1 MFLWIFEFETMKKIF
16 LIILAVGLSM
26 AGIAQEGFKIV
37 GDLGGTLGGK
47 LMLVASTPKGVMKL
61 GETEMVEGKF
71 EFSGSVEGLTL
82 AYILTEQRQ
91 PIATL
96 MLENRDFL
104 LVAGASGIEVQ
115 GSEQQTVWN
124 QFEAVTREVGRKKLQ
139 LEQQAKAA
147 YAAGN
152 QMQLQALQEEF
163 GQFASAMQKKQ
174 EALLEEYSDA
184 PAAAC
189 FVASAMEQLDYQ
201 GLSEWYGKLGETA
214 RVSFFGRIVAEKV
227 ETLRNLEVG
236 GTAPDFRAA
245 TLNGD
250 TISLYGTSGKVKLL
264 DFWASWCGP
273 CRAENPN
280 VRKIYE
286 KYHQAGLEIIGISL
300 DNKKQDWA
308 KAIRDDKLSWVHVSD
323 LGGWQS
329 ELGRLYAV
337 KAVPCTY
344 LLDENNRVVA
354 KNLRGKAL
362 QKKIEEML
370 RP

>member
-1 MFLWIFEFETMKKIF
+1 MKRIVL

-26 AGIAQEGFKIV
+26 AGIAQNGFKIV

-47 LMLVASTPKGVMKL
+47 LMLVASTAEGLVKL

-82 AYILTEQRQ
+82 AYILTDRQQ

-104 LVAGASGIEVQ
+104 LVAGATGIEVQ

-124 QFEAVTREVGRKKLQ
+124 RFEAMTREMSRKQMLM
-139 LEQQAKAA
+139 EQQAKAA
-147 YAAGN
+147 YAAQN
-152 QMQLQALQEEF
+152 QMQLQVIQSDFEAYAAEVR
-163 GQFASAMQKKQ
+163 KKQ
-174 EALLEEYSDA
+174 NELLETYKDA

-189 FVASAMEQLDYQ
+189 FVALTMEQLDYK
-201 GLSEWYGKLGETA
+201 GLSEWYGVLGEGAKT
-214 RVSFFGRIVAEKV
+214 SFFGKAVAEKLAA
-227 ETLRNLEVG
+227 LRNLEVG

-250 TISLYGTSGKVKLL
+250 SVSLYGIAGKVKLV

-280 VRKIYE
+280 VRKIYD
-286 KYHQAGLEIIGISL
+286 KYHAAGLEIIGVSL
-300 DNKKQDWA
+300 DTKKQDWA
-308 KAIRDDKLSWVHVSD
+308 KAIRDDKLSWIHVSD

-337 KAVPCTY
+337 KAVPCIY
-344 LLDENNRVVA
+344 LLDEHNRVVA

-362 QKKIEEML
+362 QKKIEEII
-370 RP
+370 RQ